1 LRLGKCL
8 REPKAQLINPKETT
22 RKSNCTMKKGKKS
35 TLIVL
40 AVEILTIVVLHAVK
54 ISQSENQSEKM
65 TSTREST
72 KNASKTSENQPDS
85 KSGSSVF
92 SFAAYK

>member
-1 LRLGKCL
+1 
-8 REPKAQLINPKETT
+8 
-22 RKSNCTMKKGKKS
+22 MKKGKKTS

-54 ISQSENQSEKM
+54 ISQSEKM
-65 TSTREST
+65 TSTRET
-72 KNASKTSENQPDS
+72 LQNASKAAENQSDS

>member
-1 LRLGKCL
+1 
-8 REPKAQLINPKETT
+8 
-22 RKSNCTMKKGKKS
+22 MKKGKKTS

-54 ISQSENQSEKM
+54 ISQSEKM

-72 KNASKTSENQPDS
+72 KNASSTSDNRSDS
-85 KSGSSVF
+85 KSGSSIF

>member
-1 LRLGKCL
+1 MDILRLDKCL

-22 RKSNCTMKKGKKS
+22 CKSNRTMKKGKKS

-54 ISQSENQSEKM
+54 ISQSEKV
-65 TSTREST
+65 TSTRESI
-72 KNASKTSENQPDS
+72 KNASTTSENQPDS

>member
-1 LRLGKCL
+1 
-8 REPKAQLINPKETT
+8 
-22 RKSNCTMKKGKKS
+22 MKKGKKTS

-54 ISQSENQSEKM
+54 ISQSGKM

-72 KNASKTSENQPDS
+72 KNASSTSDNQSDA

>member
-1 LRLGKCL
+1 
-8 REPKAQLINPKETT
+8 
-22 RKSNCTMKKGKKS
+22 MKKGKKTK

-54 ISQSENQSEKM
+54 ISQSEKM
-65 TSTREST
+65 TSTRESS
-72 KNASKTSENQPDS
+72 KNASMTSENQSDS
-85 KSGSSVF
+85 KSGSVF

>member
-1 LRLGKCL
+1 
-8 REPKAQLINPKETT
+8 
-22 RKSNCTMKKGKKS
+22 MKKGKKS

-54 ISQSENQSEKM
+54 ISQSEKI

-72 KNASKTSENQPDS
+72 KNVSTTENQPDS

>member
-1 LRLGKCL
+1 M
-8 REPKAQLINPKETT
+8 EHKAQSINPKETT
-22 RKSNCTMKKGKKS
+22 CKSNRTMKKGKKRS

-54 ISQSENQSEKM
+54 ISQSEKM
-65 TSTREST
+65 SSTRESS
-72 KNASKTSENQPDS
+72 KNATVNSENQLDS
-85 KSGSSVF
+85 KPGSVF

>member
-1 LRLGKCL
+1 
-8 REPKAQLINPKETT
+8 
-22 RKSNCTMKKGKKS
+22 MKKGKKTS

-54 ISQSENQSEKM
+54 ISQSEKM
-65 TSTREST
+65 TSTRESS
-72 KNASKTSENQPDS
+72 KNASTSEIQPDS
-85 KSGSSVF
+85 KSASVF